1 MKKALCLIASLMMLS
16 TVLSV
21 FAVDVE
27 DSSAAGLT
35 EFPHDNIGMRI
46 AYDKA
51 GLPDIDSYAFTGVAT
66 ALEYTCINIP
76 VLDIDPSTLD
86 NISVSGYTDLY
97 VNDMES
103 SDRYMEEA
111 IYHVKLNGSFK
122 VGFDTD
128 NDDTIFC
135 PDTDDE
141 YSVVVEKLTPL
152 YDAMGGRSDYSD
164 VSSLTATVS
173 FDIDFLYRDYREY
186 SKTPFVEGGDT
197 MWTILDEVTNCC
209 FNQTFTV
216 YLDFEFTDATTE
228 SGIVSIVES
237 FYDYAV
243 TEQDLPHAPVTSTQS
258 ITKSTGLVVGT
269 STATFGKAYKY
280 GPETNQDV
288 PSTDFDEIFEER
300 SKELVNGDG
309 YTSKEIDRNELVAGL
324 KESKIINLDV
334 FPFYIRYLDG
344 DNEVAVQSY
353 LYGEKIV
360 PPDGI
365 TKEGSLLAGW
375 TGYTDGM
382 TMPSNDVV
390 FTADW
395 NKKASADDITVNGR
409 NVIVSSD
416 TRAIAMDGT
425 LINTVLS
432 KSKDAE
438 ISPSF
443 SDAKISL
450 SADALKRL
458 SSDASG
464 NLKDFQISV
473 STAAKLDDAT
483 AEKAKAKGLSV
494 DDISMVVSV
503 DINGSGQRDGLGN
516 VTVSIPFSEGQ
527 QGKPYDVFFIDSDGN
542 YVLMKDSKVV
552 VDENGNKY
560 IVFVTDH
567 FSTFVVAPGDQDE
580 TSKWMVPG
588 IMGAIG
594 ILCLISILVF
604 LRKK

>member
-21 FAVDVE
+21 FAVDDV

-51 GLPDIDSYAFTGVAT
+51 GLPDIDSYAFIGVAT

-111 IYHVKLNGSFK
+111 IYHVKLNGSFT
-122 VGFDTD
+122 VGYDTD

-141 YSVVVEKLTPL
+141 YSAVVEKLTPL

-197 MWTILDEVTNCC
+197 KWTILDEVTNSC

-216 YLDFEFTDATTE
+216 NLDFEFTDATTE

-243 TEQDLPHAPVTSTQS
+243 TEQDLPHDPVTSTQS
-258 ITKSTGLVVGT
+258 ITKTTGLVVGT
-269 STATFGKAYKY
+269 STATFGKVYKY

-288 PSTDFDEIFEER
+288 PGTDFDEIFEER
-300 SKELVNGDG
+300 SKELVEGDG
-309 YTSKEIDRNELVAGL
+309 YTSKEIDRNELLAGL

-360 PPDGI
+360 PLDGI

-438 ISPSF
+438 ISLSF

-464 NLKDFQISV
+464 DPKDFQISV

-483 AEKAKAKGLSV
+483 AEKAKAK
-494 DDISMVVSV
+494 
-503 DINGSGQRDGLGN
+503 
-516 VTVSIPFSEGQ
+516 
-527 QGKPYDVFFIDSDGN
+527 
-542 YVLMKDSKVV
+542 
-552 VDENGNKY
+552 
-560 IVFVTDH
+560 
-567 FSTFVVAPGDQDE
+567 
-580 TSKWMVPG
+580 
-588 IMGAIG
+588 
-594 ILCLISILVF
+594 
-604 LRKK
+604 